1 MTSHGLRL
9 QALAALF
16 CCTAG
21 TASAQWINHPTA
33 GIPRTADGKPNL
45 TAPAP
50 RVTPAQPDLSGLWR
64 LKPQADVAKLIK
76 EAGVTPEA
84 QRQHDRF
91 MHELG
96 RDDPT
101 VRCLPLGPR
110 ATLSYGF
117 AARFIQSP
125 QIVAILYEDL
135 TYRQIFMD
143 GRELPK
149 DPNPTWLGYSVGRW
163 DGDTLVVTSTGFT
176 ERSPLDFEGYPHTEA
191 LRVTERF
198 RRTDF
203 GHMEV
208 QVTFEDPAV
217 IVKPVTVPVTAE
229 FVADTDML
237 EYVCQENERSRQ
249 RLVGT
254 MDDDKKLRVEV
265 AREVLTR
272 YAGTY
277 RLIGPDGVPIVLTVT
292 PGAGEL
298 TIDVENQGTMT
309 AIPVSASRFLAQ
321 GVAIEFFGAANGPA
335 SEVVV
340 TIVEGDLKGVRVP

>member
-1 MTSHGLRL
+1 MTSPDRRV
-9 QALAALF
+9 QAVAALF
-16 CCTAG
+16 CLIAG
-21 TASAQWINHPTA
+21 SASAQWINQPTA

-50 RVTPAQPDLSGLWR
+50 RASAGVPDLSGLWR
-64 LKPQADVAKLIK
+64 LKPQADVARLIK
-76 EAGVTPEA
+76 EAGVTEAA
-84 QRQHDRF
+84 QRQHDQF

-96 RDDPT
+96 RDDPS

-110 ATLSYGF
+110 AALTYGF
-117 AARFIQSP
+117 AARVIQSP
-125 QIVAILYEDL
+125 QVIALLYEDL
-135 TYRQIFMD
+135 TYRQIFTD

-163 DGDTLVVTSTGFT
+163 DGDTLVVTTIGFT

-191 LRVTERF
+191 LRLTERF
-198 RRTDF
+198 HRTDF

-208 QVTFEDPAV
+208 KVTLEDPGVLAR
-217 IVKPVTVPVTAE
+217 PVTVPMTAE
-229 FVADTDML
+229 FVPDTELL

-254 MDDDKKLRVEV
+254 MDDDKKLRVVV

-272 YAGTY
+272 YAGAY
-277 RLIGPDGVPIVLTVT
+277 RIVGPDGVPIRMTVT
-292 PGAGEL
+292 AGDGDL
-298 TIDVENQGTMT
+298 TIDVENQGTLT
-309 AIPVSASRFLAQ
+309 AIPVSPSRFLAQ
-321 GVAIEFFGAANGPA
+321 GVAIEFFGAANAAA